1 MNSRQDRPVMVR
13 FSDVINASNS
23 LQRIGSDRI
32 QRKRVETR
40 ALILYYNSR
49 CTDSTLAVSDNN

>member
-40 ALILYYNSR
+40 ALILYLTTAGDVLIAR
-49 CTDSTLAVSDNN
+49 FADV